1 MRPRVTTRPRPA
13 TWETVPDLFPD
24 DGELLKRIA
33 AGEEAAFSVFYRAH
47 LDAVIAYFRR
57 RVPDA
62 ELAFDL
68 AAETFAA
75 VVMSARTYAGD
86 GPAAAWLYGIA
97 RNKLRESL
105 RRGRVEHDARR
116 RLGMEPVAL
125 DDLDLE
131 RIEGRALAGAG
142 ALATELAALPE
153 PTRRALLA
161 RVVEERGYDE
171 IAADL
176 DCSEQVV
183 RQRVHRGLRRLRAG
197 LEEAG

>member
-1 MRPRVTTRPRPA
+1 MPGPFPEDRDLLQRV
-13 TWETVPDLFPD
+13 
-24 DGELLKRIA
+24 A
-33 AGEEAAFSVFYRAH
+33 AGEDAAFSSFYRAH
-47 LDAVIAYFRR
+47 LDAVVAFFRR

-75 VVMSARTYAGD
+75 VVISAGSYGGD

-116 RLGMEPVAL
+116 RLGLEPVVL
-125 DDLDLE
+125 DDRDLE
-131 RIEGRALAGAG
+131 RVEDRALAGAD
-142 ALATELAALPE
+142 ALARELAALPD

-161 RVVEERGYDE
+161 RVVEERAYDE
-171 IAADL
+171 IAAHL

-183 RQRVHRGLRRLRAG
+183 RQRVHRGLTRVRAG
-197 LEEAG
+197 LKEER